1 MQVVRVRLLAFLPFC
16 FVFVVVF
23 LTIFVTCWLV
33 SLYSYGWLFTAA
45 RGVAI
50 NVFLVY
56 YRNFLRSWP
65 NFERF
70 GGFFL
75 PEYFSR
81 FVASPVPSPQI
92 VGTSRKQGQGKIRHA
107 WDGERESAPSLSSAP
122 ARYLHQ
128 FSYRWTLLPWSLEQ
142 GICPVTRMAISLQCH
157 IVSDIRATFRLH
169 PCPILT
175 TCSSREA
182 WDSSGTSRR
191 KSCSGKKFTDYKSV
205 NIGVPQWT
213 ATWSHTFFFLLWSMI
228 SSVQIR
234 PICWSNFQMIKL
246 LAFLL

>member
-81 FVASPVPSPQI
+81 FVASPVSSPQI

-107 WDGERESAPSLSSAP
+107 WYGERESAPSLSSATR
-122 ARYLHQ
+122 AL
-128 FSYRWTLLPWSLEQ
+128 FASVFISLNITLLEPGTAYLSCDKNGNFVAAPHCERYQRDFSPSSMSNTHHLFKSWSL
-142 GICPVTRMAISLQCH
+142 R
-157 IVSDIRATFRLH
+157 F
-169 PCPILT
+169 
-175 TCSSREA
+175 
-182 WDSSGTSRR
+182 
-191 KSCSGKKFTDYKSV
+191 
-205 NIGVPQWT
+205 
-213 ATWSHTFFFLLWSMI
+213 
-228 SSVQIR
+228 
-234 PICWSNFQMIKL
+234 
-246 LAFLL
+246 

>member
-1 MQVVRVRLLAFLPFC
+1 MQVVWVRLSAKAFFPLFFSFFCPFVC
-16 FVFVVVF
+16 LFFF
-23 LTIFVTCWLV
+23 LTIFVTYWLV
-33 SLYSYGWLFTAA
+33 SLDSYGWLFTAA

-81 FVASPVPSPQI
+81 FVASPVSSPQI
-92 VGTSRKQGQGKIRHA
+92 VGTSRKQGRGKIRHA
-107 WDGERESAPSLSSAP
+107 WYGERESAPSLSSAP
-122 ARYLHQ
+122 VRYLHQ
-128 FSYRWTLLPWSLEQ
+128 FSYRWTLFSWSLEQ
-142 GICPVTRMAISLQCH
+142 AICRVTRVAISLQRH
-157 IVSDIRATFRLH
+157 IVSDISATFRLH

-191 KSCSGKKFTDYKSV
+191 KGCTGKQFTDYKC
-205 NIGVPQWT
+205 
-213 ATWSHTFFFLLWSMI
+213 M
-228 SSVQIR
+228 
-234 PICWSNFQMIKL
+234 SN
-246 LAFLL
+246 